1 MESVAQSC
9 IDNHV
14 CFRLL
19 LQAMS
24 RPGKIFEMP
33 DAVGNTFM
41 TSLLRLLD
49 SIIDQQSSFHL
60 INDNPELENKIKKRT
75 GAYFTDAQSA
85 DFILALTGSSQR
97 KTLVAKRGQTD
108 FPNDGATILFGVERL
123 EEGTENTGI
132 KLTGPGIKEAI
143 YPQIEGW
150 SNDELKQLQTVNV
163 EFPLGVDSIFLDQRS
178 RLMCI
183 PRSTRLGGN

>member
-1 MESVAQSC
+1 MESSVQSC
-9 IDNHV
+9 IDNHT

-24 RPGKIFEMP
+24 RPGKIFQMP
-33 DAVGNTFM
+33 DVVGTTFM
-41 TSLLRLLD
+41 ASLLRLLD
-49 SIIDQQSSFHL
+49 SIFDQQTSCHL
-60 INDNPELENKIKKRT
+60 INDNLELENKIKKRT
-75 GAYFTDAQSA
+75 GAYFTNAQSA

-97 KTLVAKRGQTD
+97 KTLVAKRGQND

-150 SNDELKQLQTVNV
+150 SDDELKQLQTVNV
-163 EFPLGVDSIFLDQRS
+163 EFPLGVDSIFLDQSS